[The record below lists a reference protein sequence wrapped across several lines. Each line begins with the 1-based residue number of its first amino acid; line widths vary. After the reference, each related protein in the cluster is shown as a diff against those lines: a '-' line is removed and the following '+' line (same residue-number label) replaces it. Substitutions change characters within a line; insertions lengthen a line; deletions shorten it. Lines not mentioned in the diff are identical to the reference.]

1 MPGVPADPDLIPT
14 PEFTHTFIKTYLE
27 ELAVLGGREKSSVT
41 EDLIESYKTYT
52 NKCTQV
58 TTMGLPLNGDNF
70 LVESILGRSPER
82 FRNLVQAPAIFCFMG
97 SVDNT
102 LLSFEL
108 LRLR

>member
-27 ELAVLGGREKSSVT
+27 ELAVLAGREKSSVT

-58 TTMGLPLNGDNF
+58 TTMTTTHMCL
-70 LVESILGRSPER
+70 I
-82 FRNLVQAPAIFCFMG
+82 LVQPDRYHRCQ
-97 SVDNT
+97 
-102 LLSFEL
+102 SFFL
-108 LRLR
+108 QN